1 MKNFAVIVLLLVN
14 LFVSAM
20 PYYNQDNTLLT
31 KTEKQFEEISFSEIF
46 TNNISKQYVILN
58 FSEALNLWFIK
69 TYPTNACLFNFKV
82 TKIILKPCKYGLQV
96 LFSSFL
102 N

>member
-1 MKNFAVIVLLLVN
+1 MKNLTVIVLLVIN

-20 PYYNQDNTLLT
+20 PYYNQENTALT
-31 KTEKQFEEISFSEIF
+31 KTEKQFEEILFSEIF
-46 TNNISKQYVILN
+46 TNNISKHTVILN
-58 FSEALNLWFIK
+58 FSGVVNYWFIK
-69 TYPTNACLFNFKV
+69 TYPKNAFLFNFKV
-82 TKIILKPCKYGLQV
+82 TKIVLIPCKYGLQV